1 MSLQCDALNK
11 TGWRKPSSD
20 SDDLLCPLQEKEE
33 LSGFV
38 IGFVFYSL
46 ENKHFSFHYAWDRE
60 RQGKLGF
67 SEHLEFVLPGYFV
80 RC

>member
-1 MSLQCDALNK
+1 MTQ
-11 TGWRKPSSD
+11 
-20 SDDLLCPLQEKEE
+20 DDLLCPLQEKEE
-33 LSGFV
+33 LSGFE

-46 ENKHFSFHYAWDRE
+46 ENKHFSFHYAWDRG

-67 SEHLEFVLPGYFV
+67 SEHLAFVLPGYFV